1 MLLMMIEIKYFH
13 LTQKIIGFFINLNLI
28 CINYPV
34 FIVIFEF
41 TKRTKIL
48 IFKLTRFLLYVRFIK
63 KV

>member
-48 IFKLTRFLLYVRFIK
+48 IFKLVLIINK
-63 KV
+63 